1 MYTYG
6 NNAMSVDVV
15 ETYTAYSDDQLYA
28 IIENSF
34 SSGYSQGMSDY
45 KEENR
50 KRAERKRKQII
61 DNIKL
66 TLGLFFFMLVVP
78 FMSLVWWVIFGY

>member
-15 ETYTAYSDDQLYA
+15 ETLTAYTDDQLYA

-45 KEENR
+45 KEQ
-50 KRAERKRKQII
+50 KRKESKLKREQVI

-66 TLGLFFFMLVVP
+66 MLGLFFFMLVVP
-78 FMSLVWWVIFGY
+78 FSTLIWWIIFGY

>member
-15 ETYTAYSDDQLYA
+15 ETYTAYTDDQMSIIVRNSYA
-28 IIENSF
+28 
-34 SSGYSQGMSDY
+34 SGYSQGMIDY
-45 KEENR
+45 KEQ
-50 KRAERKRKQII
+50 KRMKEKRKRKETI

-78 FMSLVWWVIFGY
+78 FSTLIWWIIFGY

>member
-6 NNAMSVDVV
+6 NNAMSIDSV
-15 ETYTAYSDDQLYA
+15 ETLTAYTDDQLYA

-45 KEENR
+45 KEQ
-50 KRAERKRKQII
+50 KRKEEKQKREQII

-78 FMSLVWWVIFGY
+78 FSALVWWIVFGY

>member
-6 NNAMSVDVV
+6 NNAMSIDSV
-15 ETYTAYSDDQLYA
+15 ETLTAYTDDQLYE

-34 SSGYSQGMSDY
+34 SSGYSQGMNDY
-45 KEENR
+45 KERNR
-50 KRAERKRKQII
+50 KKAERKRKETI

-66 TLGLFFFMLVVP
+66 TLGLFFFTVIVP
-78 FMSLVWWVIFGY
+78 FSALIWWIIFGY

>member
-6 NNAMSVDVV
+6 SNAMSLDVV
-15 ETYTAYSDDQLYA
+15 ETYTAYTDDQLYA

-50 KRAERKRKQII
+50 KIAERKRKQII

-78 FMSLVWWVIFGY
+78 FSALIWWIVFGY

>member
-6 NNAMSVDVV
+6 NNVMSIDVV
-15 ETYTAYSDDQLYA
+15 ETLTAYTDDQLYA

-34 SSGYSQGMSDY
+34 SSGYAQGMNDY
-45 KEENR
+45 KERNR
-50 KRAERKRKQII
+50 KKAERKRKETI

-66 TLGLFFFMLVVP
+66 TLGLFFFMLVIP
-78 FMSLVWWVIFGY
+78 FSSLIWWIIFGY